1 MRFLLPWADRA
12 NVINAG
18 ITALDA
24 YYTRVIDAYNDWTGL
39 SDSPASPLNQNVA
52 NRYFIKADKHGVG
65 AAYYLPW
72 WCAQTAATLS
82 QGWIDNVATQ
92 WTILHEIGHG
102 YQGVFMNDVDLPVGE
117 MWNNIYAAF
126 FQQLN
131 LNQGTIFIPT
141 AGSMITGGSLSRN
154 CNSLPICG
162 IARRLAPGAS
172 DPVCNF

>member
-1 MRFLLPWADRA
+1 MTGLVSAIALLRRLIKMSLTAILLKRINTASARLIISLVVRA
-12 NVINAG
+12 NGSN
-18 ITALDA
+18 
-24 YYTRVIDAYNDWTGL
+24 
-39 SDSPASPLNQNVA
+39 
-52 NRYFIKADKHGVG
+52 IK
-65 AAYYLPW
+65 P
-72 WCAQTAATLS
+72 
-82 QGWIDNVATQ
+82 GWIDNVATQ

-102 YQGVFMNDVDLPVGE
+102 YQGVFMNDVDPPVGE
-117 MWNNIYAAF
+117 VWNNIYAAF